1 MLCLSSE
8 DGQLLAVEA
17 RERFGLDIIS
27 IELVR
32 ISGKGF
38 TSIRT
43 LSVIEQIIA
52 DAFKSNPTSVLFYYC
67 DFLNP
72 IPSTS
77 KTIPPQEYRSRLFSL
92 MCQRYLSSHGIHDI
106 SEVIIEV
113 DGLDE
118 PYFFHMIC
126 RNEHLPRV
134 QHLAAHL
141 KEGFEK

>member
-72 IPSTS
+72 IPLTS
-77 KTIPPQEYRSRLFSL
+77 KTIPPQE
-92 MCQRYLSSHGIHDI
+92 
-106 SEVIIEV
+106 
-113 DGLDE
+113 
-118 PYFFHMIC
+118 
-126 RNEHLPRV
+126 
-134 QHLAAHL
+134 
-141 KEGFEK
+141 